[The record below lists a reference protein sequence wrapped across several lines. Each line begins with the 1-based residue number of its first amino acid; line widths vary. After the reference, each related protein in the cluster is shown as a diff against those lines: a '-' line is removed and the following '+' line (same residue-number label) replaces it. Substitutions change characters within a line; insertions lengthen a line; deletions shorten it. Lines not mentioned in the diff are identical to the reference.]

1 MLLTATNK
9 DATNPG
15 ASQQR
20 NLCHSLEY
28 VCKTRKAV
36 KLVGGRKDSTVSD
49 ILPIVEAIS
58 RQAGALLMQGFGH
71 VRHIHQKG
79 VIDLV
84 TEFDKRSEDVILSSI
99 QQEFPDHA
107 ILAEE
112 SGHHH
117 TVSEYQWVID
127 PLDGTT
133 NFAHGIPIF
142 SVSIG
147 LLKNNSPVVA
157 VVYDPFRNEMFS
169 AEAGHGSFLNHHP
182 IHVSSQTDLGH
193 AVIST
198 GFPYDLRTNPRNNLA
213 QFVQFQL
220 RTQAVRHLGSAALDC
235 CWTAMGRL
243 DGYWEFG
250 TKPWDVGAGAL
261 IACESGGR
269 ATSVDGGED
278 FLSNES
284 ILVSNNL
291 LHEQMLRVLREGSEA
306 PLPQPQ
312 LHSE

>member
-1 MLLTATNK
+1 M
-9 DATNPG
+9 
-15 ASQQR
+15 
-20 NLCHSLEY
+20 
-28 VCKTRKAV
+28 
-36 KLVGGRKDSTVSD
+36 SD
-49 ILPIVEAIS
+49 ILATVEVII
-58 RQAGALLMQGFGH
+58 RQAGTVLIEGYGN
-71 VRHIHQKG
+71 VRHLQQKG

-84 TEFDKRSEDVILSSI
+84 TEFDKRSEEIIVSAI
-99 QQEFPDHA
+99 QKEFPGHA

-112 SGHHH
+112 SGHNHAI
-117 TVSEYQWVID
+117 SEYQWVID

-133 NFAHGIPIF
+133 NFAHGIPVS
-142 SVSIG
+142 SVSIA
-147 LLKNNSPVVA
+147 LLKNNSPVVG

-169 AEAGHGSFLNHHP
+169 AESGHGATLNHQP
-182 IHVSSQTDLGH
+182 IHVSSQADLGH

-235 CWTAMGRL
+235 SWTAMGRL

-261 IACESGGR
+261 IVSEAGGR
-269 ATSVDGGED
+269 VTSVDGD
-278 FLSNES
+278 DNFLSNET

-291 LHEQMLRVLREGSEA
+291 LHQQMLRVLAEGSEA
-306 PLPQPQ
+306 PLAQQQ
-312 LHSE
+312 LE